1 MPFDRSPLTRMPERS
16 ATARSSS
23 LDARAPSLPDDMV
36 EIMGLQLHDLHRDVI
51 AQRVIAAA
59 RLRRKLL
66 VVNANA
72 HLVVLSQTIPWIRT
86 LFLKADIAFC
96 DGAGVQLAIRL
107 LAGRRAHRTTPPEWI
122 GAVLSALR
130 SEASIFWIG
139 GAPDIVAKAA
149 ARYEA
154 LYGVRTA
161 GIQHGYFDMS
171 PQSAEAAS
179 LLQRINE
186 AAPSILLV
194 NMGMPRQERW
204 VLENWDALQTGVVI
218 TAGALVDHA
227 AGRVRRP
234 PRWVANLG
242 VEWLLRLAHEPRRL
256 WRRYL
261 FGLPVFGIY
270 MLRYAAQAH
279 QMKRATKREME
290 GANPVIGS
298 HEP

>member
-1 MPFDRSPLTRMPERS
+1 MLFDRPQPTPAPNRS
-16 ATARSSS
+16 AMVRPSGTVART
-23 LDARAPSLPDDMV
+23 LALPDDTV
-36 EIMGLQLHDLHRDVI
+36 EIMGLRLHDLHRDVI
-51 AQRVIAAA
+51 AQRVIAAV

-72 HLVVLSQTIPWIRT
+72 HLVVLSQNIPWIRP

-107 LAGRRAHRTTPPEWI
+107 LKGRRAHRTTPPEWI
-122 GAVLSALR
+122 GTVLRELR
-130 SEASIFWIG
+130 SDASIFWIG
-139 GAPDIVAKAA
+139 GKPDIVAEAA
-149 ARYEA
+149 SRYEM

-171 PQSAEAAS
+171 PQSSEAAS
-179 LLQRINE
+179 LLQRINQ
-186 AAPSILLV
+186 AAPSMVLV

-204 VLENWDALQTGVVI
+204 VLENWDQLQTGVVI

-227 AGRVRRP
+227 AGLVHRP

-242 VEWLLRLAHEPRRL
+242 IEWLVRLAYEPRRL
-256 WRRYL
+256 WRRYV
-261 FGLPVFGIY
+261 FGLPVFGFY
-270 MLRYAAQAH
+270 MLRYAVQPHHVEA
-279 QMKRATKREME
+279 EM
-290 GANPVIGS
+290 IGQ